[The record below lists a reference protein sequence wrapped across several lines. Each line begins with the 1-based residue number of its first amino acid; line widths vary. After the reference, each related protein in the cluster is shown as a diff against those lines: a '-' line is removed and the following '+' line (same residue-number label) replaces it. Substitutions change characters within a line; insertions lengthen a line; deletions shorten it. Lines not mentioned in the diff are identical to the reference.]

1 MNDAHW
7 NTISNVY
14 TLGQIRH
21 IIYVQCPH
29 TGIFV
34 PFMGIYDNGTGITS
48 GNHRI
53 RTEIKKKKTHYNN
66 SNKTYY
72 WCFTLCIFVCD
83 LNL

>member
-1 MNDAHW
+1 MNDTHW

-34 PFMGIYDNGTGITS
+34 SFMGITS
-48 GNHRI
+48 RNHRI
-53 RTEIKKKKTHYNN
+53 RTEIKKK
-66 SNKTYY
+66 S
-72 WCFTLCIFVCD
+72 LQ
-83 LNL
+83 

>member
-1 MNDAHW
+1 MNDTHW

-34 PFMGIYDNGTGITS
+34 SFMGITS
-48 GNHRI
+48 RNHRI
-53 RTEIKKKKTHYNN
+53 RTEIKKKNHYNN
-66 SNKTYY
+66 SNKPYY
-72 WCFTLCIFVCD
+72 WCFTLYIFVCD

>member
-1 MNDAHW
+1 MNDTHW

-34 PFMGIYDNGTGITS
+34 FFMGIYDNGTGITS

-53 RTEIKKKKTHYNN
+53 RTEIKKKN
-66 SNKTYY
+66 S
-72 WCFTLCIFVCD
+72 LQ
-83 LNL
+83 

>member
-1 MNDAHW
+1 MDGLMNDAHW

-34 PFMGIYDNGTGITS
+34 PFMGI
-48 GNHRI
+48 
-53 RTEIKKKKTHYNN
+53 IKKKKTHYNN